1 MNISDIDFKAIELN
15 DSNLFLNKGANL
27 YNEGKYNEAMEY
39 YEIAAAMNN
48 SHAIS
53 NLGYCYLYGRGI
65 PKDEKK
71 ALLYF
76 NIAARK
82 NDIDALYKLGTLYL
96 SGTIVEKDND
106 LALYYLEKAK
116 YNAIKEYGDL
126 VNYPSLCY
134 TLAREYM
141 KNIEKYR
148 YEEIYELLEDAR
160 YGFEY
165 EIEER
170 GATYY
175 KNNYMEVLKMLK
187 NPMFD
192 EFRD

>member
-15 DSNLFLNKGANL
+15 DSNLFLNKGVNL

-65 PKDEKK
+65 TKDEKK

-76 NIAARK
+76 NIAARQ

-96 SGTIVEKDND
+96 SGTIVEKDNN

-116 YNAIKEYGDL
+116 YNAIKEY
-126 VNYPSLCY
+126 
-134 TLAREYM
+134 E
-141 KNIEKYR
+141 NICTK
-148 YEEIYELLEDAR
+148 
-160 YGFEY
+160 
-165 EIEER
+165 
-170 GATYY
+170 
-175 KNNYMEVLKMLK
+175 
-187 NPMFD
+187 
-192 EFRD
+192 